1 MKKTLLLS
9 TAVLSASVVAQDMP
23 EKETASEYIEQVTI
37 IGSRAD
43 LQKLAGSATLID
55 KDAIAKFDASDLNNL
70 ISQVPGVYVRFE
82 DGYGLRPN
90 IGIRGVT
97 SDRSQK
103 ITLMEDGILISP
115 APYSAP
121 AAYYFPNVNR
131 LARLEVVKGPS
142 AILHGPHTIGGA
154 INMVTD
160 AVPQNQEGELA
171 LSLGSDNFQKLRAKI
186 GNTVGQWGYSLDAL
200 RYSAD
205 GFKELDNGD
214 DTGFVRN
221 DINAKLRWTSNNSE
235 LPQSL
240 TLKLGYADE
249 VSDETYLGLTD
260 SDFDQNPNRRYSASA
275 LDQFTSEHSQVHLL
289 HTIELANELT
299 VSSTLYWHLF
309 DRAWFKFDRFI
320 GNDIPAQAVL
330 ADPALFPNRFGLLN
344 GTVNSDGNP
353 NLTLAL
359 TNNDRTYGSYGA
371 SSDITLPFDFAG
383 ADNQLTAG
391 IRFHHDYVERRHSLS
406 GYFSQNSQLVFDGVT
421 DRPMDAL
428 NEART
433 NALALYIQHKIA
445 WEKLELTLGLRYE
458 NIRGE
463 FDDFLDNTSSTL
475 DNTSNNT
482 QSERSQDV
490 VMPGIGAHYALTPAL
505 GLIAGINRGFSPAGP
520 SSTSDVNPETAI
532 NYEYGFRYAKNS
544 FNLDA
549 IGFYSDYDNLLG
561 RCRASDFNCNVG
573 DEFNGGEVDVSGVE
587 ITSQYIATL
596 NSFSVPLSLVYT
608 YTESAFQTS
617 FDSSFSQWGRVFAGD
632 ELPYLPQNQLRFEA
646 GLEASNWRINFA
658 TKFTDESR
666 EVPGLGS
673 IAPRERIDALTTFDV
688 SGTWQVSNDIELQ
701 LIGENITDKQQNI
714 SRRPFGA
721 RPSQPRIIK
730 AGIRY
735 QF

>member
-1 MKKTLLLS
+1 MMKKIVILT
-9 TAVLSASVVAQDMP
+9 TALCSINVVAQD
-23 EKETASEYIEQVTI
+23 ASEKQAIPDAIEQVTI
-37 IGSRAD
+37 IGTRQD
-43 LQKLAGSATLID
+43 LQKIAGSATLID

-131 LARLEVVKGPS
+131 MARLEVVKGPS

-171 LSLGSDNFQKLRAKI
+171 LSLGSDHFQKFRAKI
-186 GNTVGQWGYSLDAL
+186 GNTVGQWGYTLDAL

-205 GFKELDNGD
+205 GFKELDNGN
-214 DTGFVRN
+214 DTGFIRN
-221 DINAKLRWTSNNSE
+221 DINAKVRWTSDSNT

-260 SDFDQNPNRRYSASA
+260 SDFEQNPNRRYSAST
-275 LDQFTSEHSQVHLL
+275 LDQFTSNHSQVHLL
-289 HTIELANELT
+289 HSIELPNALT
-299 VSSTLYWHLF
+299 VSSKLYWHLF

-320 GNDIPAQAVL
+320 GNTIPAQAVL
-330 ADPALFPNRFGLLN
+330 ADPELFPNRFGLLN
-344 GTVNSDGNP
+344 GTVDSNGNP

-371 SSDITLPFDFAG
+371 SSDITLPFNLAG
-383 ADNQLTAG
+383 TEQHLTAG
-391 IRFHHDYVERRHSLS
+391 IRFHHDYVERRHALS
-406 GYFSQNSQLVFDGVT
+406 GYFSQGGQLVFDGVT

-433 NALALYIQHKIA
+433 NALALYIQHKTT

-458 NIRGE
+458 NIEGE
-463 FDDFLDNTSSTL
+463 FENFLNASSTGSL
-475 DNTSNNT
+475 DNT

-490 VMPGIGAHYALTPAL
+490 VMPGIGAHYTLTPAL

-532 NYEYGFRYAKNS
+532 NYEYGFRYAKDS
-544 FNLDA
+544 FNLEA

-587 ITSQYIATL
+587 ITSQYIAAF
-596 NSFSVPLSLVYT
+596 NSYTVPLSLVYT
-608 YTESAFQTS
+608 YTESAFKTS

-632 ELPYLPQNQLRFEA
+632 EQPYLPQNQLRFEA
-646 GLEASNWRINFA
+646 SLEANNWRIHFA

-666 EVPGLGS
+666 EVPGLGP
-673 IAPRERIDALTTFDV
+673 IDPRERINALTTFDL
-688 SGTWQVSNDIELQ
+688 SGTWQVSSNTELQ